1 MVNESKKVM
10 ESLMTSKPYIRL
22 KNVSKVFGKDPQ
34 AIINLVLD
42 NIDKTTL
49 QNDYNHIIGLQN
61 INIDIPKNKIQ
72 VFMGLSGSGKS
83 TLIRHLNQ
91 LIRPT
96 HGEII
101 INGVDVTKLSD
112 KELMPFRRQ
121 NFAMVFQKF
130 ALLPHRTVLSNTY
143 FGLQIK
149 GIKGKELEDTAMY
162 WIKKVGLEGF
172 ENYHPNQLSGG
183 MQQRVGIARALAND
197 APIILMDE
205 PFSALDPLIRIEMQ
219 DMLIEL
225 QKELKKT
232 IIFIT
237 HDLDE
242 ALKLGD
248 NIAILRDGKI
258 IQSGTGQDII
268 LNPHDSYITNFTAQV
283 NRGRVVECEKIMNK
297 LDKKKPSLLT
307 IKKDMKLE
315 EVARLMISKDV
326 TEVDVISTKKTY
338 LGTVTL
344 NDVISSMI
352 NPIDEQ

>member
-1 MVNESKKVM
+1 MK
-10 ESLMTSKPYIRL
+10 SKPYISI
-22 KNVSKVFGKDPQ
+22 KNVSKIFGKKPDSV
-34 AIINLVLD
+34 IDLVRD
-42 NIDKTTL
+42 NIDKLTL
-49 QNDYNHIIGLQN
+49 QNEYNHIVGLQN
-61 INIDIPKNKIQ
+61 INIDIPKSKIQ

-96 HGEII
+96 YGEILI
-101 INGVDVTKLSD
+101 DDIDVTQLLPRD
-112 KELMPFRRQ
+112 LIQFRRQ

-143 FGLQIK
+143 FGLEIK
-149 GIKGKELEDTAMY
+149 GTKKTEAEEIANY
-162 WIKKVGLEGF
+162 WINKVGLVGF
-172 ENYHPNQLSGG
+172 ENNHPHQLSGG

-197 APIILMDE
+197 APILLMDE

-248 NIAILRDGKI
+248 NIAILRDGRI

-268 LNPHDSYITNFTAQV
+268 LKPEDAYISNFIAQV
-283 NRGRVVECEKIMNK
+283 NRGKVIECGNIMKNLQKKSLAKITV
-297 LDKKKPSLLT
+297 DKD
-307 IKKDMKLE
+307 IKLE
-315 EVARLMISKDV
+315 DAARLMVEKKIDEIDV
-326 TEVDVISTKKTY
+326 VNSRKTY
-338 LGTVTL
+338 LGTITL
-344 NDVISSMI
+344 NDVMSSMI
-352 NPIDEQ
+352 NPIDDK

>member
-1 MVNESKKVM
+1 MI
-10 ESLMTSKPYIRL
+10 SKPYIKL
-22 KNVSKVFGKDPQ
+22 KNVSKVFGQNPDTV
-34 AIINLVLD
+34 IDLVQN
-42 NIDKTTL
+42 NIDKTEL

-96 HGEII
+96 SGEIVVNNVNVTELNKKDL
-101 INGVDVTKLSD
+101 IN
-112 KELMPFRRQ
+112 FRRE

-143 FGLQIK
+143 FGLQIRGVK
-149 GIKGKELEDTAMY
+149 SPELENTAKY
-162 WIKKVGLEGF
+162 WIDKVGLDGF

-197 APIILMDE
+197 APILLMDE

-219 DMLIEL
+219 DMLITL

-268 LNPHDSYITNFTAQV
+268 LNPYDSYISNFTAQV
-283 NRGRVVECEKIMNK
+283 NRGKVIECEKVMKK
-297 LDKKKPSLLT
+297 LSKDAFSKVT
-307 IKKDMKLE
+307 IAKEAKLE
-315 EVARLMISKDV
+315 EAVRVMISNNIN
-326 TEVDVISTKKTY
+326 EVDVVNSKKKY
-338 LGTVTL
+338 IGTVYL
-344 NDVISSMI
+344 DDVMASII
-352 NPIDEQ
+352 NPIAEP

>member
-1 MVNESKKVM
+1 MKNKS
-10 ESLMTSKPYIRL
+10 YIRL
-22 KNVSKVFGKDPQ
+22 RNVYKIFGQNPDKV
-34 AIINLVLD
+34 IELVLND
-42 NIDKTTL
+42 IDKTDL
-49 QNDYNHIIGLQN
+49 QNDYNHIIGLQK
-61 INIDIPKNKIQ
+61 INIDIPENKIQ

-96 HGEII
+96 IGEIV
-101 INGVDVTKLSD
+101 INGTDVTQLSD
-112 KELMPFRRQ
+112 KELIPFRRE

-149 GIKGKELEDTAMY
+149 GIKGHELEDKAMH
-162 WIKKVGLEGF
+162 WIKRVGLEGF
-172 ENYHPNQLSGG
+172 ENNYPNQLSGG

-219 DMLIEL
+219 DMLIDL
-225 QKELKKT
+225 QKELNKT

-268 LNPHDSYITNFTAQV
+268 LNPNDTYISNFTAQV
-283 NRGRVVECEKIMNK
+283 NRGKVIECEKIMKKINKKNLSKITIKRDTK
-297 LDKKKPSLLT
+297 LD
-307 IKKDMKLE
+307 E
-315 EVARLMISKDV
+315 AARIMTVNNLN
-326 TEVDVISTKKTY
+326 EVDILNSKGSY

-344 NDVISSMI
+344 SSVMASII
-352 NPIDEQ
+352 NPSL

>member
-1 MVNESKKVM
+1 MKNKS
-10 ESLMTSKPYIRL
+10 YIRL
-22 KNVSKVFGKDPQ
+22 RNVYKIFGQSPDKV
-34 AIINLVLD
+34 IELVLND
-42 NIDKTTL
+42 IDKTDL
-49 QNDYNHIIGLQN
+49 QNDYNHIIGLQK
-61 INIDIPKNKIQ
+61 INIDIPENKIQ

-96 HGEII
+96 IGEII
-101 INGVDVTKLSD
+101 INGTDVTQLSD
-112 KELMPFRRQ
+112 KELIPFRRE

-130 ALLPHRTVLSNTY
+130 ALRPHRTVLSNTY

-149 GIKGKELEDTAMY
+149 GIKGHELEDKAMH
-162 WIKKVGLEGF
+162 WIKRVGLEGF
-172 ENYHPNQLSGG
+172 ENNYPNQLSGG

-219 DMLIEL
+219 DMLIDL
-225 QKELKKT
+225 QKELNKT

-268 LNPHDSYITNFTAQV
+268 LNPNDTYISNFTAQV
-283 NRGRVVECEKIMNK
+283 NRGKVIECEKIMKKINKKNLSKITIKRDTK
-297 LDKKKPSLLT
+297 LD
-307 IKKDMKLE
+307 E
-315 EVARLMISKDV
+315 AARIMTVNNLN
-326 TEVDVISTKKTY
+326 EVDILNSKGLY

-344 NDVISSMI
+344 SSVMASII
-352 NPIDEQ
+352 NPS

>member
-1 MVNESKKVM
+1 MKNKS
-10 ESLMTSKPYIRL
+10 YIRL
-22 KNVSKVFGKDPQ
+22 RNVYKIFGQSPDKV
-34 AIINLVLD
+34 IELVLND
-42 NIDKTTL
+42 IDKTDL
-49 QNDYNHIIGLQN
+49 QNDYNHIIGLQK
-61 INIDIPKNKIQ
+61 INIDIPENKIQ

-96 HGEII
+96 IGEIV
-101 INGVDVTKLSD
+101 INGTDVTQLSD
-112 KELMPFRRQ
+112 KELIPFRRE

-149 GIKGKELEDTAMY
+149 GIKGHELEDKAMH
-162 WIKKVGLEGF
+162 WIKRVGLEGF
-172 ENYHPNQLSGG
+172 ENNYPNQLSGG

-219 DMLIEL
+219 DMLIDL
-225 QKELKKT
+225 QKELNKT

-268 LNPHDSYITNFTAQV
+268 LNPNDTYISNFTAQV
-283 NRGRVVECEKIMNK
+283 NRGKVIECEKIMKKINKKNLSKITIKRDTK
-297 LDKKKPSLLT
+297 LD
-307 IKKDMKLE
+307 E
-315 EVARLMISKDV
+315 AARIMTVNNLN
-326 TEVDVISTKKTY
+326 EVDILNSKGLY

-344 NDVISSMI
+344 SSVMASII
-352 NPIDEQ
+352 NPS

>member
-1 MVNESKKVM
+1 MKNKS
-10 ESLMTSKPYIRL
+10 YIRL
-22 KNVSKVFGKDPQ
+22 RNVYKIFGQSPDKV
-34 AIINLVLD
+34 IELVLND
-42 NIDKTTL
+42 IDKTDL
-49 QNDYNHIIGLQN
+49 QNDYNHIIGLQK
-61 INIDIPKNKIQ
+61 INIDIPENKIQ

-96 HGEII
+96 IGEIV
-101 INGVDVTKLSD
+101 INGTDVTQLSD
-112 KELMPFRRQ
+112 KELIPFRRE

-149 GIKGKELEDTAMY
+149 GIKGHELEDKAMH
-162 WIKKVGLEGF
+162 WIKRVGLEGF
-172 ENYHPNQLSGG
+172 ENNYPNQLSGG

-219 DMLIEL
+219 DMLIDL
-225 QKELKKT
+225 QKELNKT

-268 LNPHDSYITNFTAQV
+268 LNPNDTYISNFTAQV
-283 NRGRVVECEKIMNK
+283 NRGKVIECEKIMKKINKKNLSKITIKRDTK
-297 LDKKKPSLLT
+297 LD
-307 IKKDMKLE
+307 E
-315 EVARLMISKDV
+315 AARIMTVNNLN
-326 TEVDVISTKKTY
+326 EVDILNSKGLY

-344 NDVISSMI
+344 SSVMASII
-352 NPIDEQ
+352 NPIDE

>member
-1 MVNESKKVM
+1 MKNKS
-10 ESLMTSKPYIRL
+10 YIRL
-22 KNVSKVFGKDPQ
+22 RNVYKIFGQSPDKV
-34 AIINLVLD
+34 IELVLND
-42 NIDKTTL
+42 IDKTDL
-49 QNDYNHIIGLQN
+49 QNDYNHIIGLQK
-61 INIDIPKNKIQ
+61 INIDIPENKIQ

-96 HGEII
+96 IGEIV
-101 INGVDVTKLSD
+101 INGTDVTQLSD
-112 KELMPFRRQ
+112 KELIPFRRE

-149 GIKGKELEDTAMY
+149 GIKGHELEDKAMH
-162 WIKKVGLEGF
+162 WIKRVGLEGF
-172 ENYHPNQLSGG
+172 ENNYPNQLSGG

-219 DMLIEL
+219 DMLIDL
-225 QKELKKT
+225 QKELNKT

-268 LNPHDSYITNFTAQV
+268 LNPNDTYISNFTAQV
-283 NRGRVVECEKIMNK
+283 NRGKVIECEKIMKKINKKNLSKITIKRDTK
-297 LDKKKPSLLT
+297 LDEAARILT
-307 IKKDMKLE
+307 VNNLN
-315 EVARLMISKDV
+315 
-326 TEVDVISTKKTY
+326 EVDILNSKGLY

-344 NDVISSMI
+344 SSVMASII
-352 NPIDEQ
+352 NPS

>member
-1 MVNESKKVM
+1 MK
-10 ESLMTSKPYIRL
+10 SKPYISL
-22 KNVSKVFGKDPQ
+22 KNVSKVFGKNSQD
-34 AIINLVLD
+34 IIDLVLND
-42 NIDKTTL
+42 IDKTTL

-61 INIDIPKNKIQ
+61 ISIDIPKNKIQ

-96 HGEII
+96 YGEII
-101 INGVDVTKLSD
+101 IDGVDVTKLNY
-112 KELMPFRRQ
+112 KELIPFRRK

-162 WIKKVGLEGF
+162 WIEKVGLEGF

-219 DMLIEL
+219 EMLINL

-248 NIAILRDGKI
+248 NISILRDGRI

-268 LNPHDSYITNFTAQV
+268 LNPRDSYITNFTAQV
-283 NRGRVVECEKIMNK
+283 NRGRVVECGKIM
-297 LDKKKPSLLT
+297 KKIAKKT
-307 IKKDMKLE
+307 ISEITIEKNMKLE
-315 EVARLMISKDV
+315 DVARLMISNDITEIDV
-326 TEVDVISTKKTY
+326 TNSKKSY
-338 LGTVTL
+338 IGSVTL

-352 NPIDEQ
+352 NPIDDQ

>member
-1 MVNESKKVM
+1 MAKKV
-10 ESLMTSKPYIRL
+10 KVRV
-22 KNVSKVFGKDPQ
+22 KNLHLVGLPHFQTLRTFWVGAVKKHTVSINPFSMVRYLLDFFGKDPQ

-237 HDLDE
+237 HDLDRSELERTLE
-242 ALKLGD
+242 ALD
-248 NIAILRDGKI
+248 
-258 IQSGTGQDII
+258 
-268 LNPHDSYITNFTAQV
+268 
-283 NRGRVVECEKIMNK
+283 
-297 LDKKKPSLLT
+297 LDASPAG
-307 IKKDMKLE
+307 E
-315 EVARLMISKDV
+315 
-326 TEVDVISTKKTY
+326 
-338 LGTVTL
+338 
-344 NDVISSMI
+344 I
-352 NPIDEQ
+352 NPDAPFDPEGYKRFVAAMSAFRDTAPK

>member
-1 MVNESKKVM
+1 
-10 ESLMTSKPYIRL
+10 MTSKPYISL
-22 KNVSKVFGKDPQ
+22 KNVSKIFGENPESVAD
-34 AIINLVLD
+34 LVLD
-42 NIDKTTL
+42 GIDKTTL
-49 QNDYNHIIGLQN
+49 QNDYDHILGLQN
-61 INIDIPKNKIQ
+61 ICIDIPKNKIQ

-83 TLIRHLNQ
+83 TLIRHINQ

-96 HGEII
+96 VGSII
-101 INGVDVTKLSD
+101 INNINVTELSE
-112 KELMPFRRQ
+112 KELLSFRRKT
-121 NFAMVFQKF
+121 FAMVFQKF

-149 GIKGKELEDTAMY
+149 GVKPAEREEIAMY
-162 WIKKVGLEGF
+162 WIQKVGLDGF

-197 APIILMDE
+197 AAIILMDE

-219 DMLIEL
+219 DMLIDL
-225 QKELKKT
+225 QKELNKT

-268 LNPHDSYITNFTAQV
+268 LNPNDTYISNFTAQV
-283 NRGRVVECEKIMNK
+283 NRGKVIECEKIMKKIDKKNLSKITIKRDTK
-297 LDKKKPSLLT
+297 LD
-307 IKKDMKLE
+307 E
-315 EVARLMISKDV
+315 AARIMTANNLN
-326 TEVDVISTKKTY
+326 EVDILNSKGLY

-344 NDVISSMI
+344 SSIIASII
-352 NPIDEQ
+352 NPS

>member
-1 MVNESKKVM
+1 MSN
-10 ESLMTSKPYIRL
+10 KPYISL
-22 KNVSKVFGKDPQ
+22 KNVSKIFGEKPETVAD
-34 AIINLVLD
+34 LVL
-42 NIDKTTL
+42 NGIDKTTL
-49 QNDYNHIIGLQN
+49 QNDYDHIIGLQN
-61 INIDIPKNKIQ
+61 ISIDIPKNKIQ

-83 TLIRHLNQ
+83 TLIRHINQ

-96 HGEII
+96 VGTIT
-101 INGVDVTKLSD
+101 INNINVTELSD
-112 KELMPFRRQ
+112 KELLSFRRET
-121 NFAMVFQKF
+121 FAMVFQKF

-149 GIKGKELEDTAMY
+149 GVKPDEREEIAMY
-162 WIKKVGLEGF
+162 WIQKVGLDGF

-197 APIILMDE
+197 APVILMDE

-225 QKELKKT
+225 QRELKKT

-268 LNPHDSYITNFTAQV
+268 LNPLDSYITNFTAQV
-283 NRGRVVECEKIMNK
+283 NRSRVIECQKIM
-297 LDKKKPSLLT
+297 KKIPKDELT
-307 IKKDMKLE
+307 VITATKDMKLD
-315 EVARLMISKDV
+315 EVATLLTSNNMAEIDV
-326 TEVDVISTKKTY
+326 VNSRKSY
-338 LGTVTL
+338 LGTVYLTDL
-344 NDVISSMI
+344 VSAMI
-352 NPIDEQ
+352 NPIDEDTNII